1 MRNAFDRRHFVLAG
15 LAPAGMMAAAA
26 PAKRAASQS
35 SFHVRDYGAVGD
47 GARLDTKPIQETID
61 ACARSGGGT
70 VFFSAG
76 TYLSGTIVL
85 KSHIT
90 LELDSGAV
98 LLGSTK
104 LDDYPA
110 HVPALRSYTDV
121 YVDKSLIYAEKL
133 ENIGICGRGRIDGQ
147 GAAFP
152 GPYMVRP
159 YIMRFIE
166 CRDICVSDISILN
179 SPMWVQHYLACD
191 EVNIRGISVHS
202 KVNRNNDGIDIDACR
217 RVRISDC
224 EIVSGDDAIV
234 LKATCDRPCQDVVIT
249 NCVLNTNCNALKLGT
264 ESNGGFENIV
274 ISNCSIYDTRLA
286 GIAIEMVDGG
296 NLERVTISNIAMNGI
311 GAPIFIRLGD
321 RGRPF
326 VTGGPRAGM
335 GSLRDVTI
343 SNIEAINAHNTG
355 CAIAGLPGH
364 AIENVTLENIRLS
377 FVGGG
382 KLADARRDIPENP
395 EKYPEFHMFGM
406 LPAYG
411 FYCRHVH
418 NLALRNIQT
427 RFAQGDERPALIC
440 DDVEELELAGSKL
453 ACASE
458 AEPAIHLSN
467 VNNALLH
474 GCRAMAGARTW
485 LRLKGEQT
493 GHVSVIGNDL
503 AAVGR
508 ALDIG
513 QEVAPKGVF
522 LDANRVQ
529 AV

>member
-1 MRNAFDRRHFVLAG
+1 MLAG
-15 LAPAGMMAAAA
+15 LMPAGMMVAAA
-26 PAKRAASQS
+26 PAKRAAALSN
-35 SFHVRDYGAVGD
+35 FNVRDFGAVGD
-47 GARLDTKPIQETID
+47 GVRLDTKAIQETID

-70 VFFSAG
+70 VNFSAG
-76 TYLSGTIVL
+76 TYLTGTIVL
-85 KSHIT
+85 KSHIM

-104 LDDYPA
+104 LEDYPI

-121 YVDKSLIYAEKL
+121 YVDKSLIYAENL
-133 ENIGICGRGRIDGQ
+133 ENIGICGRGQIDGQ
-147 GAAFP
+147 GAKFK
-152 GPYMVRP
+152 GHYMVRP
-159 YIMRFIE
+159 YLMRFIG
-166 CRDICVSDISILN
+166 CRDISVSDVGIHN

-202 KVNRNNDGIDIDACR
+202 KVNANNDGIDIDSCR

-234 LKATCDRPCQDVVIT
+234 LKATCDRPCQDVAVT
-249 NCVLNTNCNALKLGT
+249 NCVLSTNCNALKLGT

-296 NLERVTISNIAMNGI
+296 RLERVTISNIAMNGI
-311 GAPIFIRLGD
+311 GTPIFVRLGD
-321 RGRPF
+321 RARPF
-326 VTGGPRAGM
+326 VEGGARPGM

-343 SNIEAINAHNTG
+343 SNIEAINAKNTG

-364 AIENVTLENIRLS
+364 AIENMTLENIHLS

-382 KLADARRDIPENP
+382 KLADARREIPENP
-395 EKYPEFHMFGM
+395 EKYPEFHMFGI

-411 FYCRHVH
+411 FYCRHVR
-418 NLALRNIQT
+418 NLAMRNVET
-427 RFAQGDERPALIC
+427 RFVGAEERPALFC
-440 DDVEELELAGSKL
+440 DDVEELEMAGSKL

-458 AEPAIHLSN
+458 AEPAVHLSN
-467 VNNALLH
+467 VKGAMLH
-474 GCRAMAGARTW
+474 GCRALAGARTW
-485 LRLKGEQT
+485 LRLRGDRSE
-493 GHVSVIGNDL
+493 HISVIGNDL
-503 AAVGR
+503 AAVGQ

-513 QEVAPKGVF
+513 QEVARDAVF

-529 AV
+529 KA